1 MLRNYMYMYN
11 HCSKAKAIVVH
22 GTELLVSQGLREHC
36 VIVHYRARLYMYVC
50 VLEASSIL

>member
-1 MLRNYMYMYN
+1 MYMYN

-36 VIVHYRARLYMYVC
+36 VFVHYRARLYMYVC